1 MLSTVFF
8 RPIIVLCQY
17 LLACITCGVAA
28 DSDGG
33 LDCEC
38 GDCAG
43 EWGVSDDL
51 DDPGQ
56 PDGAKT
62 GGNSADGGGSA
73 HEGLS
78 NAADHEDATEDAETA
93 LDVERDKKK
102 GKTTKITTKKNIV
115 VDENLVRP
123 ALMKA
128 RMAIAQYA
136 GERKKLDTQHDA
148 VGQMT
153 FGEFMMM
160 MIDKE
165 GVNHHKE
172 KEEAFR

>member
-1 MLSTVFF
+1 MLMK
-8 RPIIVLCQY
+8 LKQDKEY
-17 LLACITCGVAA
+17 L
-28 DSDGG
+28 
-33 LDCEC
+33 
-38 GDCAG
+38 
-43 EWGVSDDL
+43 
-51 DDPGQ
+51 
-56 PDGAKT
+56 K
-62 GGNSADGGGSA
+62 
-73 HEGLS
+73 
-78 NAADHEDATEDAETA
+78 
-93 LDVERDKKK
+93 RKR
-102 GKTTKITTKKNIV
+102 TKKNI

-136 GERKKLDTQHDA
+136 GERNAINVHDA

-165 GVNHHKE
+165 DVNHHKE